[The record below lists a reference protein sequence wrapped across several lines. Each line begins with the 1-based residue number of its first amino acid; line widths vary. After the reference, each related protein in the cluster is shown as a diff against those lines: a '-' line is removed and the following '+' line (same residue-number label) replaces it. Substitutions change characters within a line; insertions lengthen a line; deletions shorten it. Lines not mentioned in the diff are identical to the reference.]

1 MIVVT
6 VTADGIRIEGH
17 ADYEEKGKDIVCAAV
32 STLAQTLI
40 KALESFTHDKS
51 WHVLRPG
58 YINIDYR
65 NLSEAGKLLV
75 DSFFLG
81 ICGIKEAYPEHLEIR

>member
-6 VTADGIRIEGH
+6 VSEDGIRIEGH
-17 ADYEEKGKDIVCAAV
+17 ADHDEKGKDIVCAAV

-40 KALESFTHDKS
+40 KSLESFTHDKL

-58 YINIDYR
+58 YINLEYG

-81 ICGIKEAYPEHLEIR
+81 ICGIKEAYPEYLEIK